1 MSDQDDDFD
10 DLFSFGAEATPAA
23 AAARDSSSDFD
34 LLADLNSPAPART
47 TATAVDGEFD
57 DLFGTP
63 PGTPITPLESND
75 ASLLSS
81 SAQLLTNATTQT
93 QTMDDFHVHDAGT
106 RDFLEWL
113 DDGNDNE
120 RRNDSLKSSVG
131 AGKEGDKVEEDDFD
145 FDQILAEAN
154 VSSFK
159 GSSQQLTHSSSLK
172 ASQQSDDGAVATQQV
187 GTVEL
192 NSSASVHL
200 VKDDAAASANAT
212 LSASIDSTDN
222 NIKSTVTNDGTSDWS
237 PTAIT
242 SNEPLASVVESRNS
256 QLSTGT
262 ITPEPISKPYVSA
275 CIEEELAFD
284 SWNDDDD
291 DDVQIL
297 TSEPAAVDGSN
308 PTAEATDGSAPTDAS
323 TLASSPKATT
333 LSEAIRSNITTIEDV
348 RSLFR
353 REAGRSH
360 EAGVSLQDRPYLYTK
375 VICGKV
381 LGELDN
387 SSIAESYREW
397 VTKDE
402 TTKYSSEGCADMLE
416 KMIEEAGNNSTTGID
431 RDLLSV
437 LSFHDKDTSSTSID
451 SLIPPVVYAILQSGI
466 PPAAASV
473 VLSQIEPSAMP
484 LLRLS
489 QKERYLAVKNL
500 HADFYL
506 LACYHLPLLAMHLD
520 RQCPGWYWPKP
531 LEEKEGEREE
541 QKLETDTAESSCSAH
556 GQKVEAKNKH
566 APESGGVVP
575 LSWFITNFAGELG
588 KSCLDHKIL
597 LPLWDYMLTMGDS
610 SRKFFLAIAILD
622 KYSDS
627 LLMCRGDE
635 LKTELE
641 KVLNFKANSFD
652 EESFV
657 GGGSSGEE
665 RITDGESAEMVYEWL
680 NLAQSLFES
689 SPSSVINMLRSV
701 DDRAISDA
709 LTARQAALD
718 EKARARQEAEEAAKK
733 KEREERDAEA
743 KKALMKARLVSYY
756 RGKTDIPSI
765 LLYFSITLLTVS
777 YSCIRRAQP
786 RKSRYH

>member
-1 MSDQDDDFD
+1 
-10 DLFSFGAEATPAA
+10 
-23 AAARDSSSDFD
+23 
-34 LLADLNSPAPART
+34 
-47 TATAVDGEFD
+47 
-57 DLFGTP
+57 
-63 PGTPITPLESND
+63 
-75 ASLLSS
+75 
-81 SAQLLTNATTQT
+81 
-93 QTMDDFHVHDAGT
+93 
-106 RDFLEWL
+106 
-113 DDGNDNE
+113 
-120 RRNDSLKSSVG
+120 
-131 AGKEGDKVEEDDFD
+131 
-145 FDQILAEAN
+145 
-154 VSSFK
+154 
-159 GSSQQLTHSSSLK
+159 
-172 ASQQSDDGAVATQQV
+172 
-187 GTVEL
+187 
-192 NSSASVHL
+192 
-200 VKDDAAASANAT
+200 
-212 LSASIDSTDN
+212 
-222 NIKSTVTNDGTSDWS
+222 
-237 PTAIT
+237 
-242 SNEPLASVVESRNS
+242 
-256 QLSTGT
+256 
-262 ITPEPISKPYVSA
+262 
-275 CIEEELAFD
+275 
-284 SWNDDDD
+284 
-291 DDVQIL
+291 
-297 TSEPAAVDGSN
+297 
-308 PTAEATDGSAPTDAS
+308 
-323 TLASSPKATT
+323 
-333 LSEAIRSNITTIEDV
+333 
-348 RSLFR
+348 
-353 REAGRSH
+353 
-360 EAGVSLQDRPYLYTK
+360 
-375 VICGKV
+375 
-381 LGELDN
+381 LDN
-387 SSIAESYREW
+387 SSIVESYREW
-397 VTKDE
+397 VTKYE
-402 TTKYSSEGCADMLE
+402 TSAKYSSEGCGDMIE
-416 KMIEEAGNNSTTGID
+416 KMIEEAGNNSTAGVD

-437 LSFHDKDTSSTSID
+437 LAFRDKDASSTSID

-473 VLSQIEPSAMP
+473 LLSQIESSAMP

-489 QKERYLAVKNL
+489 QKERYSAVKNL
-500 HADFYL
+500 HTDFYL
-506 LACYHLPLLAMHLD
+506 LACYHLPLLVMHLD

-556 GQKVEAKNKH
+556 GHKVEAKNKH

-665 RITDGESAEMVYEWL
+665 RITDGESAEMVCEWL
-680 NLAQSLFES
+680 NIAQSLFES

-709 LTARQAALD
+709 LTARQTALD

-765 LLYFSITLLTVS
+765 FFCMSQS
-777 YSCIRRAQP
+777 PC
-786 RKSRYH
+786 